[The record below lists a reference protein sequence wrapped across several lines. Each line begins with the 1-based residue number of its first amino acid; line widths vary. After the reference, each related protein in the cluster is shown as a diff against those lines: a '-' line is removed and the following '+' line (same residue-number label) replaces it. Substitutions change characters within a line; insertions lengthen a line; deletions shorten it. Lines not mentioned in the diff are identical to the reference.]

1 MAKDYSQV
9 NFRIPTKLK
18 EDLEQK
24 AKENE
29 RSLTAEIVVR
39 LEESLSSKISSEE
52 AIMWKEEAEALTAE
66 LRDMLI
72 KYRHR

>member
-18 EDLEQK
+18 DDLEQK

-29 RSLTAEIVVR
+29 RSLTAEIVTR
-39 LEESLSSKISSEE
+39 LEESLTSISPKESEF
-52 AIMWKEEAEALTAE
+52 WKEEAEALMEQLKE
-66 LRDMLI
+66 LVGNNRM
-72 KYRHR
+72 K